1 MKVKTYIVRLKAD
14 ASIYYFTDAP
24 SKRIAKWCGAALYN
38 NEYAAF
44 ATNKDIRA
52 KRFRCKGD

>member
-1 MKVKTYIVRLKAD
+1 MKVKTYVVRLKID
-14 ASIYYFTDAP
+14 TSIYYFADAP

-44 ATNKDIRA
+44 ATAKDMIVE
-52 KRFRCKGD
+52 RFRCKGD